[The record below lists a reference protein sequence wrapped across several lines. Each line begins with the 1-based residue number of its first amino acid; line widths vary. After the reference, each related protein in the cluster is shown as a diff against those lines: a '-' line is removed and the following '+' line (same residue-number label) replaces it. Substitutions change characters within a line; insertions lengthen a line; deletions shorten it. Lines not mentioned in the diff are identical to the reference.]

1 MSPARM
7 PIQENLNGPG
17 AVEYGH
23 GRYVDTT
30 AGAAVTGALTS
41 DVSEL
46 IADAVRLLG
55 DPDGELASL
64 EATLAEPLTMAV
76 AGHTSAGKSTLVNAL
91 IGHRVAPTAA
101 TECTRVVTW
110 YRFGPQRLEVICR
123 DGSRQPQRLVAD
135 PHSGERRLPDDLPVP
150 EATVERLDVGLSFER
165 LRALTVIDTPGLSG
179 DEGLARQTE
188 TLLASGAADVLLFVF
203 GGAEIRASEND
214 VVNAFRRRTRSRYTF
229 PANAIGV
236 LSRADTY
243 PGPDPLVAA
252 GAVADGHAAM
262 FRRQLAGVLPVMGR
276 LAETTEAGAFNQT
289 HADALH
295 TIAALPEDQRVS
307 MLRTA
312 SRFQESAVL
321 TQAELPRARRAA
333 LVERLAIQG
342 IREFSAPGY
351 GSSSTHALYSAM
363 RRTSGMAVLQR
374 WINSLFVQPAA
385 VHKATRILAEVERL
399 ARRPEVTEHVREEI
413 LDGIEVLRSSD
424 ALHKLNELRALSALY
439 SGACTVG
446 DDTTRGALLR
456 LFEEADPAS
465 RLGCAT
471 DDPAQIASV
480 AATAVNV
487 WQAYANTA
495 VDSLAR
501 EIARTAVRSASII
514 RRRLEDP
521 P

>member
-1 MSPARM
+1 VSRARM
-7 PIQENLNGPG
+7 SIRANFSGPRV
-17 AVEYGH
+17 VEYGYDRH
-23 GRYVDTT
+23 VDAT

-46 IADAVRLLG
+46 IANAVRLLG
-55 DPDGELASL
+55 DPDGQLACL
-64 EATLAEPLTMAV
+64 EATVEEPLKLAV
-76 AGHTSAGKSTLVNAL
+76 AGHTSAGKSTLVNTL

-110 YRFGPQRLEVICR
+110 YRFGPQQPEVVCR
-123 DGSRQPQRLVAD
+123 DGSRQPLWLVAD
-135 PHSGERRLPDDLPVP
+135 PHSGDRRLPDDLPVP
-150 EATVERLDVGLSFER
+150 EATVERLDVPLSFER

-188 TLLASGAADVLLFVF
+188 TLLASGAADLLLFVF
-203 GGAEIRASEND
+203 GGAEIRATEND
-214 VVNAFRRRTRSRYTF
+214 VVNAFRRRTRSRYAF

-236 LSRADTY
+236 LSRADSY
-243 PGPDPLVAA
+243 PGPDPLIAA
-252 GAVADGHAAM
+252 GAVADGHAAT

-276 LAETTEAGAFNQT
+276 LAETTETGAFNQT
-289 HADALH
+289 HTDALH
-295 TIAALPEDQRVS
+295 TIAALPEEQRVP

-312 SRFQESAVL
+312 FRFQESAFL
-321 TQAELPRARRAA
+321 TQAELPRTRRAA

-351 GSSSTHALYSAM
+351 AASSTAALYSAM
-363 RRTSGMAVLQR
+363 RRTSGMAVMQR
-374 WINSLFVQPAA
+374 RINSLFVHPAA

-399 ARRPEVTEHVREEI
+399 ARRPEITERVRDEI

-424 ALHKLNELRALSALY
+424 ALHTLNELRALAVLY

-446 DDTTRGALLR
+446 DHTIGDALLR

-465 RLGCAT
+465 RLDCAT
-471 DDPAQIASV
+471 DDPAHIARA
-480 AATAVNV
+480 AATAVNF

-495 VDSLAR
+495 VDGLAR

-514 RRRLEDP
+514 RRRVEDLP
-521 P
+521 

>member
-1 MSPARM
+1 M
-7 PIQENLNGPG
+7 
-17 AVEYGH
+17 
-23 GRYVDTT
+23 
-30 AGAAVTGALTS
+30 TGALRS
-41 DVSEL
+41 DVSKL

-64 EATLAEPLTMAV
+64 EATLEEPLTLAV

-110 YRFGPQRLEVICR
+110 YRFGQQQREVICR
-123 DGSRQPQRLVAD
+123 DGSRRPLWLVAD
-135 PHSGERRLPDDLPVP
+135 PQSSEPRLPDDLPVP
-150 EATVERLDVGLSFER
+150 EATIERLDVPLSFER
-165 LRALTVIDTPGLSG
+165 LRQLTVIDTPGLSG

-203 GGAEIRASEND
+203 GGAEIRETESAVIND
-214 VVNAFRRRTRSRYTF
+214 FRRRTRSRYTF
-229 PANAIGV
+229 PANAIGA

-243 PGPDPLVAA
+243 PGPDPLTTAT
-252 GAVADGHAAM
+252 AVADGHAAR

-276 LAETTEAGAFNQT
+276 LAETTESAAFNQT
-289 HADALH
+289 HTDALH
-295 TIAALPEDQRVS
+295 TIAALRQDQRLR

-321 TQAELPRARRAA
+321 TQAQLPRARRTE

-351 GSSSTHALYSAM
+351 ASSSTPALYSAM
-363 RRTSGMAVLQR
+363 RRTSGMAVLLR
-374 WINSLFVQPAA
+374 RINSLFVNAGA

-399 ARRPEVTEHVREEI
+399 ARRPEVTKHVRDEV

-424 ALHKLNELRALSALY
+424 ALHTLNELRALAALY

-446 DDTTRGALLR
+446 DDSTRGALLR
-456 LFEEADPAS
+456 LFEEVDPAS

-471 DDPAQIASV
+471 DDPAQFASA

-495 VDSLAR
+495 VDSGAR

-514 RRRLEDP
+514 RRSLEHSR
-521 P
+521 